1 MVSKVKQLLAKALTI
16 NMHAIRA
23 GIHTTLG
30 SISKIK
36 NSRDM
41 ILTVPLVADW
51 TAIVTMKR
59 EHLVNKRNLC
69 KENNCKQQYE
79 YTHNQMVP

>member
-30 SISKIK
+30 SFSKITNRRD
-36 NSRDM
+36 NSHC
-41 ILTVPLVADW
+41 TTDW
-51 TAIVTMKR
+51 TVLVTMKR
-59 EHLVNKRNLC
+59 KYIVSISNMNMLKFKNYYNEARTPH
-69 KENNCKQQYE
+69 E
-79 YTHNQMVP
+79 

>member
-1 MVSKVKQLLAKALTI
+1 MVSNEKQLIAKTLTI

-23 GIHTTLG
+23 GICTTLG

-41 ILTVPLVADW
+41 ILTVPLIADW
-51 TAIVTMKR
+51 TAILTKKR
-59 EHLVNKRNLC
+59 EHLVNKKKLMQQ
-69 KENNCKQQYE
+69 NC
-79 YTHNQMVP
+79 